1 MTYLEFA
8 QIVGSV
14 TTGTGT
20 NTTSVPFAYYQFTA
34 DTAKEPQFIC
44 YYFTQSDDFGADN
57 INYQPIRRAVIEL
70 YTDQKD
76 FTLEQAVEALLTS
89 NELVYAKDEAFIDS
103 EQLHLTSYET
113 EVIISG

>member
-14 TTGTGT
+14 RNGETP
-20 NTTSVPFAYYQFTA
+20 VPFAYYQFTA
-34 DTAKEPQFIC
+34 DTAKEPPFIC

-57 INYQPIRRAVIEL
+57 INYAPIRRAVIEL
-70 YTDQKD
+70 YTDKKD
-76 FTLEQAVEALLTS
+76 FSLEQAVEALLAS
-89 NELVYAKDEAFIDS
+89 NELVYTKSETYIDS
-103 EQLHLTSYET
+103 EQMQLTSYEM

>member
-14 TTGTGT
+14 TIGTGEEA
-20 NTTSVPFAYYQFTA
+20 TSVPFAYYQFTA
-34 DTAKEPQFIC
+34 DTAKPPPFIC

-57 INYQPIRRAVIEL
+57 INYAHIRRAVIEL

-76 FTLEQAVEALLTS
+76 FSLEQAVETLLTS
-89 NELVYAKDEAFIDS
+89 NELVYTKSEAFIDS

>member
-34 DTAKEPQFIC
+34 DTAKEPPFIC

-70 YTDQKD
+70 YTDKKD
-76 FTLEQAVEALLTS
+76 FTLEQAVESLLISHELFFTK
-89 NELVYAKDEAFIDS
+89 NEAYIDS
-103 EQLHLTSYET
+103 EQLQLTSYET